1 MTQHLNEKE
10 KREALNRIIS
20 SETFAHS
27 QAFQELLTYLV
38 DASINNNPPKE
49 FAIATEVFHK
59 GADFDPNRDTIV
71 RVYVY
76 NLRKKLEHYYQ
87 HEGRE
92 ERVRIEIPKGHY
104 TVEFVATEPKRRKK
118 SIRTRWLF
126 IPFVILF
133 CLNVFFIYR
142 LYLNGSSSHF
152 AGVIHSPVWREFM
165 RNGVTKQIV
174 LGDHFFFVKDSN
186 NRQKRT
192 ILRRDDVN
200 SVLEFQQYKAESIER
215 RNYVQ
220 LRYPMFPKNSV
231 WPMADLVALL
241 SCAQVDY
248 SLEYCSNIKASDF
261 RDKDMLFVGS
271 FHTLGAFEQTF
282 RNSHFS
288 YQVYPNGLSYRDEIV
303 DTVITRQEIGDPVF
317 NHIDYGIARKIPG
330 PDHKTIYMF
339 TSFHETG
346 THGIVKYFTE
356 EETLQELEA
365 KFVQKFNYIPD
376 YFEIL
381 FQASGYNRTVYT
393 TKIEQ
398 IFEIHADSAF
408 W

>member
-1 MTQHLNEKE
+1 MPQHIDEKA
-10 KREALNRIIS
+10 KREALNRIIR
-20 SETFAHS
+20 SESFAHS
-27 QAFQELLTYLV
+27 QAYQDLLAYLV
-38 DASINNNPPKE
+38 EASSRNNPPKE

-59 GADFDPNRDTIV
+59 SSDFDPNRDTIV

-87 HEGRE
+87 HEGRDE
-92 ERVRIEIPKGHY
+92 KVRIEIPKGHY
-104 TVEFVATEPKRRKK
+104 TVEFVATQQKPRKK
-118 SIRTRWLF
+118 SIRTSWVV
-126 IPFVILF
+126 IPFFMLF
-133 CLNVFFIYR
+133 CLNIFFIYR
-142 LYLNGSSSHF
+142 FILNGSRSPIS
-152 AGVIHSPVWREFM
+152 GVMHSPIWREFM
-165 RNGVTKQIV
+165 RNGLPKQIV

-186 NRQKRT
+186 SRQKRT

-200 SVLEFQQYKAESIER
+200 SILEFQQYKAESIER

-248 SLEYCSNIKASDF
+248 TLEYCSNVKASDF
-261 RDKDMLFVGS
+261 RDKDMVFVGS

-288 YQVYPNGLSYRDEIV
+288 FRVYPNGLFYRDETV
-303 DTVITRQEIGDPVF
+303 DTLITRQEIGDPVF
-317 NHIDYGIARKIPG
+317 NHIDYGIVRKIPG
-330 PDHKTIYMF
+330 PDHRTIYIF

-356 EETLQELEA
+356 QATLRELEA
-365 KFVQKFNYIPD
+365 NFLQKFNYIPD

-393 TKIEQ
+393 TEIEQ
-398 IFEIHADSAF
+398 IFEIKADSAF